1 MKGISLR
8 TVKKNMRILFII
20 LCAIILLIALTI
32 VFFRIR
38 NSLQSKIDADMGIQ
52 ENIYITIG
60 GIEQYV
66 QIRGENR
73 NNPICLLYT
82 SPSPRDA

>member
-1 MKGISLR
+1 MRGILLR
-8 TVKKNMRILFII
+8 TIKKKMRILFII
-20 LCAIILLIALTI
+20 LCVIVLLIALMI

-66 QIRGENR
+66 
-73 NNPICLLYT
+73 
-82 SPSPRDA
+82 